1 MVSQSFTIVPKQ
13 FWIFWVSLYISLH
26 LTTILKVYHNKM
38 QINKCLFKE
47 KAEPQVNVILTK
59 LLWFLLLVYKLQ
71 FPKREYVLVIGWL
84 LHTRVNVQYY
94 KYRFKGMALVSR
106 SVYWDAQIWSRIS
119 LGVLGIL
126 VLSILLLV
134 EDFTNFSRKTFP
146 SQPKHNNTLCIY
158 RYWYRYRYR

>member
-1 MVSQSFTIVPKQ
+1 
-13 FWIFWVSLYISLH
+13 
-26 LTTILKVYHNKM
+26 M

-106 SVYWDAQIWSRIS
+106 SVY
-119 LGVLGIL
+119 
-126 VLSILLLV
+126 
-134 EDFTNFSRKTFP
+134 
-146 SQPKHNNTLCIY
+146 
-158 RYWYRYRYR
+158 